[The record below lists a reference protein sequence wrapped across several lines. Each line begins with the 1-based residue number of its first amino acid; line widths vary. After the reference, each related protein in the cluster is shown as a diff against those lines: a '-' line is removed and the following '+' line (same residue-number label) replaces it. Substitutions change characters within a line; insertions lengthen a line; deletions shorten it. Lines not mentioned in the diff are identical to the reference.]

1 VPALRSLIADHV
13 PEGVLAATLRRLY
26 PLAEPELARLGS
38 YGPRGGTQLD
48 VGVWYGPWT
57 RKLRARAERVVAIE
71 ANPTLAARLRHTYPD
86 VTVVG
91 AAASDHEGEA
101 TLYLPHGGQAL
112 AGVASLDPT
121 AAALTRL
128 PGQARSE
135 LVRRITID
143 GLDLH
148 DVRLIKLDIEGH
160 ELAALRGAERTIRRD
175 RPMLL
180 VELEARYQDVSI
192 VVSLLESW
200 GYRALVMP
208 DRRWIP
214 LHDFDLVTHQ
224 RAALPVAESSFL
236 RRITPPRPRYVNLVR
251 FDPA

>member
-1 VPALRSLIADHV
+1 VRTLRSLVAEHV
-13 PEGVLAATLRRLY
+13 PESVLAATLRRLY
-26 PLAEPELARLGS
+26 PLAEPELASLRS
-38 YGPRGGTQLD
+38 YAPRGGTQLD

-57 RKLRARAERVVAIE
+57 RRLRARADRVVAIE
-71 ANPTLAARLRHTYPD
+71 ANPALAARLRRTYPD
-86 VTVVG
+86 VVVVD
-91 AAASDHEGEA
+91 AAASDHEGSA
-101 TLYLPHGGQAL
+101 RLYLPSGGQAL

-128 PGQARSE
+128 PGEARSE
-135 LVRRITID
+135 VVRRITID

-148 DVRLIKLDIEGH
+148 DVRLVKLDIEGH

-180 VELEARYQDVSI
+180 VELESRYQDVAV
-192 VVSLLESW
+192 VVSLLRDW

-208 DRRWIP
+208 GRHWVP
-214 LHDFDLVTHQ
+214 LAEFDLVGHQ
-224 RAALPVAESSFL
+224 AQALAVAESTFL